1 MNRPVRNRK
10 ILIIAGEASGDLHGS
25 NLVKAMREIDP
36 EIRFYGIGG
45 EKMKEAGVD
54 LVARSSDMAVVGLTE
69 VVSRLPSILK
79 VFFSLR
85 KSLGESPPDLL
96 IPIDYPDFNFPLASA
111 AKKRGVRVFYYISPQ
126 VWAWRKGRI
135 GKMKKI
141 VDRMAVIFP
150 FEKDFYAREGME
162 VAFVGHPLLDTV
174 QIKSPK
180 EEVLKSLNMEAGR
193 GCRTIGILPGSRES
207 EVRRILPDM
216 LETARILNQKLS
228 PVQFL
233 LPVADTLSEE
243 FIRNI
248 AGVFPPRLVL
258 VKDHIY
264 EAIGAMDI
272 AMVAS
277 GTATLETALLG
288 TPMIIIYRVSP
299 LTYAVGRMLVD
310 VDHIGI
316 VNIIAGKTI
325 VPEFIQSG
333 VIPMKMADVITQILS
348 DEKRYSE
355 MKKDLAKV
363 REKLGQPGAS
373 RRAAALAYELMK
385 M

>member
-1 MNRPVRNRK
+1 MNRPVRSKK
-10 ILIIAGEASGDLHGS
+10 IMIIAGEASGDLHGS
-25 NLVKAMREIDP
+25 NLVKAMHDIDP
-36 EIRFYGIGG
+36 GIRFYGIGG
-45 EKMKEAGVD
+45 GKMEEAGVD
-54 LVARSSDMAVVGLTE
+54 LVARSADMAVVGLTE
-69 VVSRLPSILK
+69 VFSRLPFILK
-79 VFFSLR
+79 VFFDLR

-135 GKMKKI
+135 GKIKKI

-162 VAFVGHPLLDTV
+162 VTFVGHPLLDTTR
-174 QIKSPK
+174 IKSPR
-180 EEVLKSLNMEAGR
+180 EEVLRRLGLDP
-193 GCRTIGILPGSRES
+193 GCKTIGILPGSRES
-207 EVRRILPDM
+207 EVKRILPDM
-216 LETARILNQKLS
+216 LGTARILSQKLS
-228 PVQFL
+228 PVQFI

-243 FIRNI
+243 FIQDI
-248 AGVFPPRLVL
+248 ARAFPVKLTL
-258 VKDHIY
+258 VKEHIY
-264 EAIGAMDI
+264 DAIGAMDI

-277 GTATLETALLG
+277 GTATLEMALLG

-325 VPEFIQSG
+325 VPEFIQGG
-333 VIPMKMADVITQILS
+333 VIPEKMADVILQILT
-348 DEKRYSE
+348 DEKRYGE
-355 MKKDLAKV
+355 MKRNLANV

-373 RRAAALAYELMK
+373 RRAAELAYELMK
-385 M
+385 G

>member
-1 MNRPVRNRK
+1 M
-10 ILIIAGEASGDLHGS
+10 IIAGEASGDLHGS
-25 NLVKAMREIDP
+25 NLVRAMHEIDP
-36 EIRFYGIGG
+36 AVRFYGIGG
-45 EKMKEAGVD
+45 VRMEEAGVN

-69 VVSRLPSILK
+69 VISRLPRILK
-79 VFFSLR
+79 VFFNLR
-85 KSLGESPPDLL
+85 KDLAESPPDLL

-162 VAFVGHPLLDTV
+162 VSFVGHPFLDTV
-174 QIKSPK
+174 HIESPR
-180 EEVLKSLNMEAGR
+180 EEVLRRLGLEA
-193 GCRTIGILPGSRES
+193 GCRTIGILPGSREG

-216 LETARILNQKLS
+216 LGTARILSQRLS

-248 AGVFPPRLVL
+248 AGALP
-258 VKDHIY
+258 VKLALAKDRTY
-264 EAIGAMDI
+264 DAIGAMDV

-288 TPMIIIYRVSP
+288 TPMIIVYRVSP
-299 LTYAVGRMLVD
+299 LTYAVGRLLVD

-316 VNIIAGKTI
+316 VNIIAGKAI
-325 VPEFIQSG
+325 VPEFIQG
-333 VIPMKMADVITQILS
+333 DVVPEKMADAIVQILS
-348 DEKRYSE
+348 DEKKYGEIKENLSR
-355 MKKDLAKV
+355 V

-373 RRAAALAYELMK
+373 RRVAELAYELMQ

>member
-1 MNRPVRNRK
+1 MNHPDRNRK
-10 ILIIAGEASGDLHGS
+10 IMIIAGEASGDLHGS
-25 NLVKAMREIDP
+25 NLVRAMHEIDP
-36 EIRFYGIGG
+36 AVRFYGIGG
-45 EKMKEAGVD
+45 VRMEEAGVN

-69 VVSRLPSILK
+69 VISRLPRILK
-79 VFFSLR
+79 VFFNLR
-85 KSLGESPPDLL
+85 KDLAESPPDLL

-162 VAFVGHPLLDTV
+162 VSFVGHPFLDTV
-174 QIKSPK
+174 HIESPR
-180 EEVLKSLNMEAGR
+180 EEVLRRLGLEA
-193 GCRTIGILPGSRES
+193 GCRTIGILPGSREG

-216 LETARILNQKLS
+216 LGTARILSQRLS

-248 AGVFPPRLVL
+248 AGALP
-258 VKDHIY
+258 VKLALAKDRIY
-264 EAIGAMDI
+264 DAIGAMDV

-288 TPMIIIYRVSP
+288 TPMIIVYRVSP
-299 LTYAVGRMLVD
+299 LTYAVGRLLVD

-316 VNIIAGKTI
+316 VNIIAGKAI
-325 VPEFIQSG
+325 VPEFIQG
-333 VIPMKMADVITQILS
+333 DVVPEKMADAIVQILS
-348 DEKRYSE
+348 DEKKYGEIKENLSR
-355 MKKDLAKV
+355 V

-373 RRAAALAYELMK
+373 RRVAELAYELMQ

>member
-1 MNRPVRNRK
+1 MNHPDRNRK
-10 ILIIAGEASGDLHGS
+10 IMIIAGEASGDLHGS
-25 NLVKAMREIDP
+25 NLVRAMHEIDP
-36 EIRFYGIGG
+36 AIRFYGIGG
-45 EKMKEAGVD
+45 VRMEEAGVN

-69 VVSRLPSILK
+69 VISRLPRILK
-79 VFFSLR
+79 VFFNLR
-85 KSLGESPPDLL
+85 KDLAESPPDLL

-162 VAFVGHPLLDTV
+162 VSFVGHPFLDTV
-174 QIKSPK
+174 HIESPR
-180 EEVLKSLNMEAGR
+180 EEVLRRLGLEA
-193 GCRTIGILPGSRES
+193 GCRTIGILPGSREG

-216 LETARILNQKLS
+216 LGTARILSQRLS

-248 AGVFPPRLVL
+248 AGALP
-258 VKDHIY
+258 VKLALAKDRIY
-264 EAIGAMDI
+264 DAIGAMDV

-288 TPMIIIYRVSP
+288 TPMIIVYRVSP
-299 LTYAVGRMLVD
+299 LTYAVGRLLVD

-316 VNIIAGKTI
+316 VNIIAGKAI
-325 VPEFIQSG
+325 VPEFIQG
-333 VIPMKMADVITQILS
+333 DVVPEKMADAIVQILS
-348 DEKRYSE
+348 DEKKYGEIKENLSR
-355 MKKDLAKV
+355 V

-373 RRAAALAYELMK
+373 RRVAELAYELMQ

>member
-1 MNRPVRNRK
+1 MNHPDRNRK
-10 ILIIAGEASGDLHGS
+10 IMIIAGEASGDLHGS
-25 NLVKAMREIDP
+25 NLVRAMHEIDP
-36 EIRFYGIGG
+36 AIRFYGIGG
-45 EKMKEAGVD
+45 VRMEEAGVN

-69 VVSRLPSILK
+69 VISRLPRILK
-79 VFFSLR
+79 VFFNLR
-85 KSLGESPPDLL
+85 KDLAESPPDLL

-162 VAFVGHPLLDTV
+162 VSFVGHPFLDTV
-174 QIKSPK
+174 HIESPR
-180 EEVLKSLNMEAGR
+180 EEVLRRLGLDPGR
-193 GCRTIGILPGSRES
+193 RTIGILPGSREG

-216 LETARILNQKLS
+216 LGTARILSQRLS

-248 AGVFPPRLVL
+248 AGALP
-258 VKDHIY
+258 VKLALAKDRIY
-264 EAIGAMDI
+264 DAIGAMDV

-288 TPMIIIYRVSP
+288 TPMIIVYRVSP
-299 LTYAVGRMLVD
+299 LTYAVGRLLVD

-316 VNIIAGKTI
+316 VNIIAGKAI
-325 VPEFIQSG
+325 VPEFIQG
-333 VIPMKMADVITQILS
+333 DVVPEKMADAIVQILS
-348 DEKRYSE
+348 DEKKYGE
-355 MKKDLAKV
+355 MKQNLSKV
-363 REKLGQPGAS
+363 REKLGQLGAS
-373 RRAAALAYELMK
+373 RRVAELAHELMQI
-385 M
+385 